1 MQQGSENGDPTIW
14 DWAARSG
21 IWEQQGS
28 SKGSETM
35 GPMWEDMG
43 PLWEDV
49 AESGRRLQQKG
60 HGLVKMAHRQAFLER
75 SLKSSVF
82 FAWKGIARGGI
93 MQAAPHVRKK
103 RKIDTG
109 Q

>member
-1 MQQGSENGDPTIW
+1 MQQGSENGDPTMW
-14 DWAARSG
+14 DWAARFG

-28 SKGSETM
+28 SQGMLSL
-35 GPMWEDMG
+35 MWEDMG